1 MFGYIIVPSMYR
13 DIYQSFVEKED
24 VKLRHLYEL
33 NVFPVAKSE
42 TLLNLFHLIH
52 L

>member
-1 MFGYIIVPSMYR
+1 MFSYIILPSINRDMYGT
-13 DIYQSFVEKED
+13 FVEEED

-42 TLLNLFHLIH
+42 TL
-52 L
+52 